1 MTKKHDIIWL
11 DTTDSTNEEARRRIS
26 DIDNLSVVSAYR
38 QTAGRGQRGNTWSSS
53 PGENLT
59 FSIVIKYGHEHGQV
73 LPMRACD
80 QFSVSEAA
88 ALAVVDLLASYNIE
102 AKIKWPNDIYVG
114 DRKICGILIENSLR
128 EGFMSSSIIG
138 IGLNVNQTVF
148 DPSLPNPTSMALAGK
163 TQTQSLSLETLLEE
177 FLYIFKGYCSR
188 HLNITG
194 GLSRLRRL
202 YLSQMWRKDIQAD
215 YMDISDAHIFKG
227 IIRGLT
233 DIGLLIV
240 EDTEKGEL
248 KEFAFKEIGYII

>member
-102 AKIKWPNDIYVG
+102 AKIKWPNDIYAG
-114 DRKICGILIENSLR
+114 DNKICGILIENSLKGM
-128 EGFMSSSIIG
+128 EIDWSIIG

-148 DPSLPNPTSMALAGK
+148 DVSLPNPISMMMFKDDMAGYPLNLN
-163 TQTQSLSLETLLEE
+163 SLLEE
-177 FLYIFKGYCSR
+177 FMDIFLGYLDRYCHIR
-188 HLNITG
+188 G
-194 GLSRLRRL
+194 GYGRLRHM
-202 YLSQMWRKDIQAD
+202 YLSHLWHKDEPAVFFD
-215 YMDISDAHIFKG
+215 NSSSSGFTGM
-227 IIRGLT
+227 IRGLS
-233 DIGLLIV
+233 DVGHLLI
-240 EDTEKGEL
+240 ETNEGEL
-248 KEFAFKEIGYII
+248 REFAFKEISYNA